1 MNRLP
6 QLRAALCGPLFT
18 LAGCFSTATMHTAR
32 PIAPGS
38 WQGGVALGSSV
49 NRGPSDDGW
58 IPSLEAQVRYGF
70 HERVDAGIHLT
81 NFTSLGVDAN
91 VALLLG
97 EHSALSIDPSAQ
109 WYGPVRYYWLPVLLD
124 FYTRDD
130 LTLTASVRPGY
141 MDVRADF
148 DEDEDEDEVF
158 PLDDVRTSAT
168 LLRLGLAAHCRTGD
182 HMTLV
187 PELGV
192 TWIDPEDG
200 DRFVVYSVSLGFEF

>member
-6 QLRAALCGPLFT
+6 LLRTALYGPLLT
-18 LAGCFSTATMHTAR
+18 LAGCFSTATLHTAR
-32 PIAPGS
+32 PITPGS

-58 IPSLEAQVRYGF
+58 IPSLEAQLRYGC
-70 HERVDAGIHLT
+70 HERLDAGIHLT
-81 NFTSLGVDAN
+81 NFTSLGIDAN

-97 EHSALSIDPSAQ
+97 ERSALSIDPCAQ

-124 FYTRDD
+124 FYTRED

-148 DEDEDEDEVF
+148 DEDEDEVF
-158 PLDDVRTSAT
+158 PFDDVRTSAN
-168 LLRLGLAAHCRTGD
+168 LLGLGLAAHCRTGA
-182 HMTLV
+182 HTCLV

-200 DRFVVYSVSLGFEF
+200 DRFVVYSVSLGFVF